1 MNEVVAVVVTY
12 NRKELLVQNLD
23 ALLSQKDTG
32 LDIIIVDNASTDGT
46 FEALSPYLEK
56 DNITYHNTG
65 KNLGGAGGFNV
76 GMKLA
81 GEKPYKYCW
90 LMDDDTIPTETAL
103 SSLVNKANLL
113 SNEFSFLCSLVKFS
127 DDELAFMNGPTI
139 MEGWVDHH
147 EKICKNNLVPVE
159 SCSFVACF
167 VNMLYA
173 KKVGLPVKEFF
184 IYGDDLEY
192 TLRLSKEKIAYWDM
206 DSVVFHKMPSNENTT
221 RVEET
226 SAARIGR
233 IFYTYRNRMFIY
245 KKMGAKATVKYI
257 LKYFL
262 SIIRILAKSKD
273 YKLKRIW
280 VMTRGLV
287 CGIFFNPKIE
297 RYENE

>member
-1 MNEVVAVVVTY
+1 MNSVAAVVVTY
-12 NRKELLVQNLD
+12 NRKELLLQNLQ
-23 ALLSQKDTG
+23 ALLSQKDVP
-32 LDIIIVDNASTDGT
+32 LDIIIVDNASSDGT

-56 DNITYHNTG
+56 ENISYHNTG
-65 KNLGGAGGFNV
+65 KNLGGAGGFNI

-81 GEKPYKYCW
+81 GEKHYKYCW

-103 SSLVNKANLL
+103 SSLVNKAKLL
-113 SNEFSFLCSLVKFS
+113 EDNFSFLCSLVKFS
-127 DDELAFMNGPTI
+127 DTELAFMNGPTI
-139 MEGWVDHH
+139 MEGWVYHF
-147 EKICKNNLVPVE
+147 EKIRKNNLVPVE

-167 VNMLYA
+167 VNMQYA

-192 TLRLSKEKIAYWDM
+192 TLRLSKENIAYWDM
-206 DSVVFHKMPSNENTT
+206 DSTVFHKMPNNENTT

-262 SIIRILAKSKD
+262 SVIRILAKSKD